1 LESASPSRESA
12 LQLEQLRQ
20 RVAQGNPELYR
31 HWALYLQV
39 LREGLGPAVEQACF
53 QLAVSQH
60 PERYQALELA
70 KRQHLH
76 RRLASLVMRSG
87 ALLTVEQLQA
97 LALQMQQRKRRR
109 ALRARRQWLQ
119 QLQSSPSLE
128 PESSAAAGGDPQ
140 NPQGSVHLGLALPIR
155 GSLFGMEPAAQLSPP
170 ADALQEPIAGGEQEA
185 DVASDLVA
193 AFTQLLDQAHAEP
206 NSTTATLAS
215 GDALLPD
222 EPGLLL
228 VWFDGLEAALARRL
242 RTLSHAINVELMRLG
257 LLTTLLPLR
266 LLEAVAAGQI
276 DSQNSAANLVRLS
289 LPVPDPGSE
298 DLLEAQALLLKP
310 ADLEAEQPRLR
321 TCRGRL
327 QQARQELRRMAQ
339 TYQRLEQR
347 LQVQKAHQLW
357 LNDHATAQNPQTSP

>member
-1 LESASPSRESA
+1 MESASPSRESA

-39 LREGLGPAVEQACF
+39 LREGLGSAVDQACF
-53 QLAVSQH
+53 QLAVSHQ

-76 RRLASLVMRSG
+76 GRLASLVRRSC
-87 ALLTVEQLQA
+87 ALLTIEQLQA
-97 LALQMQQRKRRR
+97 LALQMQQRQRRR
-109 ALRARRQWLQ
+109 AMRARRQWLQ

-128 PESSAAAGGDPQ
+128 TETSAAAGADQQ

-155 GSLFGMEPAAQLSPP
+155 GSLFGMEPAAQLNP
-170 ADALQEPIAGGEQEA
+170 AGDGPQDPTSVPAEQE
-185 DVASDLVA
+185 DVASDLIA
-193 AFTQLLDQAHAEP
+193 AFTQLLDQAQAEP
-206 NSTTATLAS
+206 ASATATLAS
-215 GDALLPD
+215 GDALLPA

-228 VWFDGLEAALARRL
+228 AWLDQLEAALARRL

-257 LLTTLLPLR
+257 LLNTLLPLR

-276 DSQNSAANLVRLS
+276 DSQTSATNLVRLS
-289 LPVPDPGSE
+289 LPLPDPGS
-298 DLLEAQALLLKP
+298 DHLLDTQALLLKP

-321 TCRGRL
+321 TCRSRL
-327 QQARQELRRMAQ
+327 QQARQEMRRMAQ

-347 LQVQKAHQLW
+347 LQVQQAHQLW